1 MMERTVVQRFLYLA
15 LQSPPS
21 TLTFRPMDQFAFR
34 PTGSTTAA
42 IIYLLHTVTSMLAS
56 NPYVIVI
63 SLDFSK
69 AFDTVRQSTMLHK
82 LEQLDIP
89 DHAYNWFVDYFSG
102 HSHSTKSLTVY
113 RARVL

>member
-1 MMERTVVQRFLYLA
+1 
-15 LQSPPS
+15 
-21 TLTFRPMDQFAFR
+21 MDQFAFR

-82 LEQLDIP
+82 LDQLDIP
-89 DHAYNWFVDYFSG
+89 DHAYNWFVDYFIG
-102 HSHSTKSLTVY
+102 HSHSTKYGGIQSTHKSINASIIQGSAVGPASY
-113 RARVL
+113 V